1 LVARL
6 TIWTN
11 LTRFRIRVTMLLDFV
26 IVVFVVVLVMVFMVF
41 MVFVVVVLVF
51 LPKVRVEEVTSHFLI
66 NTTPRVLVA
75 RPDFCCETVIS
86 LT

>member
-6 TIWTN
+6 TVLAN
-11 LTRFRIRVTMLLDFV
+11 LTRFRIRVTTVLDFV
-26 IVVFVVVLVMVFMVF
+26 IPVFVVVLVMVFMMF
-41 MVFVVVVLVF
+41 MFMVVVLVF
-51 LPKVRVEEVTSHFLI
+51 LPKVRVEEVTSHFLMK
-66 NTTPRVLVA
+66 TTPHMLVA